1 MSRVEDSGIGG
12 DGEVIENYIK
22 DVRIV
27 EYLSTESEDS
37 SYRFEAPLHTEV
49 SFDDPELAVLYD
61 DVYFDVNG
69 FKEEGSD
76 EHGVPPEI
84 IQAGTDTLAAY
95 LLTRPG
101 IDINWISSFFGV
113 ERDKAERYIKWVR
126 QRATTIREGTRAQG
140 IE

>member
-1 MSRVEDSGIGG
+1 MSSRAETDTAE

-22 DVRIV
+22 NVRIV
-27 EYLSTESEDS
+27 EYPFPDSEES
-37 SYRFEAPLHTEV
+37 YYQFEAPLHTEV
-49 SFDDPELAVLYD
+49 TFENPELARLYA

-69 FKEEGSD
+69 FKEEGTG

-101 IDINWISSFFGV
+101 IDINWISSFLGI
-113 ERDKAERYIKWVR
+113 ERDKAERYIAWVR
-126 QRATTIREGTRAQG
+126 KRAAKIREGARAQG